1 MSVLLRCVSAAGGG
15 ERVMSGY
22 GHKVYCVSFRCGCEK
37 ASLAKQ
43 EV

>member
-1 MSVLLRCVSAAGGG
+1 MSVLHRCVSAAGGG
-15 ERVMSGY
+15 ERIMSGR
-22 GHKVYCVSFRCGCEK
+22 GHKVYCASFRHGCEK